1 MKSKA
6 QQLREIV
13 YGDELEIAVGCHDG
27 FTAELIQ
34 EAGFKVALMSG
45 AGLAGALMGTPDYGL
60 LTLSEM
66 ADAARRI
73 CGCVDIPIIGDG
85 DNGYGNP
92 LNVRRAIME
101 FEAAG
106 CAAIQLE
113 DQVTPKK
120 CGHMEGKEV
129 IPTSEH
135 CRKIEMARDTRKE
148 MLILARSDAR
158 ATHGIEEAIRRVNE
172 YAKAGADFVI
182 IDAPGTVEELK
193 MIADQVTVPTML
205 NQVEGGKTPV
215 LPKEELKAMGFRGII
230 CYPAVAPLT
239 IIRSMREVLSLLYRE
254 GTTLGFSKEKM
265 AVAKDHFE
273 LCGLPF
279 YRELEK
285 KYVLAPLDS

>member
-1 MKSKA
+1 MKSKP
-6 QQLREIV
+6 QILKDIIF
-13 YGDELEIAVGCHDG
+13 GNELEIAVGCHDG
-27 FTAELIQ
+27 FTAELVQ

-45 AGLAGALMGTPDYGL
+45 AGLAGSLMGTPDYGL

-73 CGCVDIPIIGDG
+73 CNCVDIPVIGDG

-120 CGHMEGKEV
+120 CGHMDGKEV
-129 IPTSEH
+129 IPMLEH

-148 MLILARSDAR
+148 MLILARTDAR
-158 ATHGIEEAIRRVNE
+158 ATHGIEEAIKRVNE
-172 YAKAGADFVI
+172 YGKAGADFVI
-182 IDAPGTVEELK
+182 IDAPATVEELK
-193 MIADQVTVPTML
+193 MIADQVVLPTML

-215 LPKEELKAMGFRGII
+215 LPKSELQAMGFRGII

-239 IIRSMREVLSLLYRE
+239 IIRAMREVLALLKQD
-254 GTTLGFSKEKM
+254 GTTLNFSKEKM
-265 AVAKDHFE
+265 AVARDHFE

-279 YRELEK
+279 YKELEK
-285 KYVLAPLDS
+285 KYVLAALE

>member
-1 MKSKA
+1 MSKV
-6 QQLREIV
+6 QKLRDIV
-13 YGDELEIAVGCHDG
+13 FGDKLELAVGCHDG

-45 AGLAGALMGTPDYGL
+45 AGLSGSLLGTPDYGL
-60 LTLSEM
+60 LSLSEM

-73 CGCVDIPIIGDG
+73 CACVDIPIIGDA

-92 LNVRRAIME
+92 LNVRRAVIE
-101 FEAAG
+101 YEAAG

-120 CGHMEGKEV
+120 CGHMDGKEV
-129 IPTSEH
+129 IPMLEH
-135 CRKIEMARDTRKE
+135 CRKLEMARDTRRD

-158 ATHGIEEAIRRVNE
+158 ATHGIEEAIKRVNE
-172 YAKAGADFVI
+172 YARAGADFVC
-182 IDAPGTVEELK
+182 IDAPATVEELK
-193 MIADQVTVPTML
+193 MIADQVTVPTLL

-215 LPKEELKAMGFRGII
+215 LPLEQLQAMGFRGII
-230 CYPAVAPLT
+230 CYPALAPLT
-239 IIRSMREVLSLLYRE
+239 IIRSMREVLSLLLSQ

-265 AVAKDHFE
+265 GVMKDHTD

-279 YRELEK
+279 YKELER
-285 KYVLAPLDS
+285 KYVLAALE